1 MQSRVAKKIN
11 ELDQVFMSSKNDC
24 TNMNEK
30 AFLEKGEHLDFEDEW
45 FDEYQK
51 ADEADGISKRSTMD
65 GYEFGQKQECDE
77 SEGY

>member
-1 MQSRVAKKIN
+1 MEGYMQSRVAKKIN

-45 FDEYQK
+45 FDEY
-51 ADEADGISKRSTMD
+51 
-65 GYEFGQKQECDE
+65 
-77 SEGY
+77 